1 MLILLTLGKENDNST
16 YTWKGKCSM
25 YLHVRSHT
33 IEGGQSKSLQ
43 AEAEGALEER
53 CLLACSPWLAVLYN
67 PGPYTQGWH
76 CSQWAGPS
84 PSTLKQTLPY
94 RPSYVPVWWGHFLS
108 WGSSYSED
116 SSLYQVDKTNQP
128 RQYCLW
134 ACHELTDHR
143 MCAMYMQ
150 VLCLSLDAFVVEL

>member
-43 AEAEGALEER
+43 AEAEGALEEW

-67 PGPYTQGWH
+67 PGPYAQGWH
-76 CSQWAGPS
+76 CSQWAGPTYIDQQSRTS
-84 PSTLKQTLPY
+84 PPHIPMGQSDGGNST
-94 RPSYVPVWWGHFLS
+94 
-108 WGSSYSED
+108 
-116 SSLYQVDKTNQP
+116 
-128 RQYCLW
+128 
-134 ACHELTDHR
+134 
-143 MCAMYMQ
+143 
-150 VLCLSLDAFVVEL
+150 